1 VSKTLKIER
10 DWAQFQYC
18 VDQVLKHQ
26 KGLGIGY
33 MRERLAVDETN
44 LKFNCN
50 DKNHRIIGGYVPT
63 VLD

>member
-1 VSKTLKIER
+1 
-10 DWAQFQYC
+10 